1 MKNILVISYSQTGQL
16 NDILD
21 CFLIPFKG
29 VEIDRINIQPREEFV
44 FPWISSVFFDTMP
57 ETVLEEKID
66 LMPYDFR
73 ANSYDLIILGYQ
85 PWFLSPSLPIS
96 SLLQDSKFL
105 AVLNNT
111 PIVTVI
117 GSRNM
122 WINSQISVVN
132 RIESAGGRIVANV
145 PFIDRHQNLLSALSI
160 LHWMLTGKKERK
172 WGFLPLPGVSR
183 KDIESAEVL
192 AEPVTQALHKGDYL
206 GLQERILKKKLVD
219 IHPSILFIEMRAKR
233 LFIFWANL
241 IKRKS
246 INTKKR
252 NFWVAMYKYYLIFA
266 LFVVSP
272 IVLAVYTLLVRPI
285 IWSSIKK
292 NKEHFLYL
300 GIER

>member
-1 MKNILVISYSQTGQL
+1 MLSGVIPPGTISNEITSQ
-16 NDILD
+16 LD
-21 CFLIPFKG
+21 WFPTLASLTNSKIPDES
-29 VEIDRINIQPREEFV
+29 EI
-44 FPWISSVFFDTMP
+44 
-57 ETVLEEKID
+57 ID
-66 LMPYDFR
+66 LCKKLDIKVEVR
-73 ANSYDLIILGYQ
+73 S
-85 PWFLSPSLPIS
+85 
-96 SLLQDSKFL
+96 
-105 AVLNNT
+105 
-111 PIVTVI
+111 
-117 GSRNM
+117 
-122 WINSQISVVN
+122 ISVEEIINYHRNKELFEVFGSGTAVVIKPI
-132 RIESAGGRIVANV
+132 RGFGYKG
-145 PFIDRHQNLLSALSI
+145 IDY
-160 LHWMLTGKKERK
+160 E
-172 WGFLPLPGVSR
+172 LP
-183 KDIESAEVL
+183 VL
-192 AEPVTQALHKGDYL
+192 KSTFGEQ
-206 GLQERILKKKLVD
+206 IKKKLVD